1 MQNHRNIKTQNLTP
15 FHHKNNP
22 TTPTTTPSTPPSAGT
37 APPTPLS
44 APALLV
50 ALAAPPLAV
59 PVAVVFT
66 AAVAVAG
73 ATPPLQYLTESEEMG
88 RTFQAVSWVAQ

>member
-1 MQNHRNIKTQNLTP
+1 MQKHRGSKTENLTP
-15 FHHKNNP
+15 FYYRNKP
-22 TTPTTTPSTPPSAGT
+22 TSPIPTPSTPPTAGT
-37 APPTPLS
+37 LPTPLS

-50 ALAAPPLAV
+50 ALAALPLAV
-59 PVAVVFT
+59 PMAVVFT
-66 AAVAVAG
+66 SAVAVAG